1 MTSKRLYRSRMDRMI
16 AGVAGGLA
24 NYFDID
30 PTIVRVL
37 FVITI
42 FIGGG
47 GILAYIILWIV
58 VPEDPVLYTP
68 GEKKDDAEKENAK
81 KSSNTTEEQKSYS
94 GNENINNVIREVEQD
109 IHNAAKRGK
118 QHIDNVI
125 IEARNNKKVFGGT
138 LLILLGI
145 LFLLDNL
152 FPRFDLGQYWPLI
165 LVILGIGIILKATK
179 D

>member
-1 MTSKRLYRSRMDRMI
+1 MI
-16 AGVAGGLA
+16 GGVAGGLA

-68 GEKKDDAEKENAK
+68 GEKKDNTEKENTE
-81 KSSNTTEEQKSYS
+81 KSSDTTNEQKNYS

-109 IHNAAKRGK
+109 IHDATKQAKK
-118 QHIDNVI
+118 NIDNVI
-125 IEARNNKKVFGGT
+125 KDVRNNKKVFGGT
-138 LLILLGI
+138 LLIFLGI

-152 FPRFDLGQYWPLI
+152 FPSFDLGQYWPLI
-165 LVILGIGIILKATK
+165 LIIVGIGIILKATK

>member
-1 MTSKRLYRSRMDRMI
+1 MNQKRLYRTRIDKMI
-16 AGVAGGLA
+16 GGVAGGLA
-24 NYFDID
+24 IYFDID

-68 GEKKDDAEKENAK
+68 GEKKDDTEKENAE
-81 KSSNTTEEQKSYS
+81 KSSNTANEQKKYT

-109 IHNAAKRGK
+109 IHNATK
-118 QHIDNVI
+118 QVKQSLDNVI
-125 IEARNNKKVFGGT
+125 KESRNNKKVFGGT
-138 LLILLGI
+138 LLIFLGI

>member
-1 MTSKRLYRSRMDRMI
+1 MNQKRLYRSRMDRMI

-68 GEKKDDAEKENAK
+68 GEKKDNTEKENAE
-81 KSSNTTEEQKSYS
+81 KSSSTTDERKSYS

-109 IHNAAKRGK
+109 IHNATKQAK
-118 QHIDNVI
+118 QNIDNVI

-138 LLILLGI
+138 LLILLGV

-152 FPRFDLGQYWPLI
+152 FPRFDLGQYWP
-165 LVILGIGIILKATK
+165 VILIIVGIGIILKATK

>member
-1 MTSKRLYRSRMDRMI
+1 MNQKRLYRTRIDKMI
-16 AGVAGGLA
+16 GGVAGGLA
-24 NYFDID
+24 IYFDID

-68 GEKKDDAEKENAK
+68 GEKKDDTEKGNAE
-81 KSSNTTEEQKSYS
+81 KSSNTSNEQKSYF

-109 IHNAAKRGK
+109 IHNATKQAK
-118 QHIDNVI
+118 QNIDNVVK
-125 IEARNNKKVFGGT
+125 EARNNKKAFGGT
-138 LLILLGI
+138 LLILLGV

-152 FPRFDLGQYWPLI
+152 FPRFDLVQYWPLI
-165 LVILGIGIILKATK
+165 LIIVGIGIILKATK